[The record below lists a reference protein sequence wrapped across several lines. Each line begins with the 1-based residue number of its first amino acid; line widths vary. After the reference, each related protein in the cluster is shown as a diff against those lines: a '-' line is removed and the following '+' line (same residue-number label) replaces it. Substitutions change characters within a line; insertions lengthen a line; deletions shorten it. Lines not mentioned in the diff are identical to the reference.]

1 MARSSFSS
9 ILRCSRR
16 AALSA
21 GRVAVTDGEL
31 LSRFINERDEVAFES
46 LLLRHGPMVLG
57 VCRRILR
64 SEADAHDAFQAIFL
78 VFLRKAGSIR
88 PRAMVGN
95 WLYGVAQ
102 RTSLKAR
109 AFRRMRTIAWADES
123 LASCDASRDHVQAE
137 LRDLLDRELSR
148 LPDKYRAPIVLC
160 ELEGRSIK
168 EAAQTLDC
176 PVGTVAS
183 RLARGRA
190 LLAKRL
196 TRQGLVISGAA
207 LAGLLTNE
215 AASAAVPARL
225 CFSLIEAATGVT
237 FDGSLGAGIVSSK
250 VSHLAAGALKTMSTS
265 RLQWAIAVCMSILL
279 VVTGG
284 SLFLY
289 RATAAEEKST
299 SPAVVPT
306 ADDKSEKREPD
317 KPAQQK
323 PKTSERTRGYLGVMF
338 EGDPNRGPVSIYDVL
353 PDSPAS
359 KAGVMVDDVVLKVNK
374 IEVKDRD
381 LVLNTLK
388 ALKPGDKVTFRLK
401 RADKEM
407 DVSITVG
414 QWPADFKQ
422 DNEPGKK
429 PSSKGDKHQGYL
441 GLNLRSDKGAGTV
454 VIDGVESESP
464 AAKAGVK
471 PGDTLL
477 KVDDQTVESE
487 RSLIARLVRLKA
499 GDQVKLRLKRDKR
512 ELDVTITAGRRP
524 ADFEEVK
531 R

>member
-1 MARSSFSS
+1 MARSPFSS
-9 ILRCSRR
+9 VLRCSRR
-16 AALSA
+16 AALLSE
-21 GRVAVTDGEL
+21 RVAVTDGEL
-31 LSRFINERDEVAFES
+31 LSRFVNERDEAAFES
-46 LLLRHGPMVLG
+46 LFLRHGAMILG

-64 SEADAHDAFQAIFL
+64 SEADAHDAFQATFV
-78 VFLRKAGSIR
+78 VFLRKAGSIQ

-109 AFRRMRTIAWADES
+109 ALRRMPAMSWAGES
-123 LASCDASRDHVQAE
+123 LASFDASRDQVQAE

-148 LPDKYRAPIVLC
+148 LPDKYRAPVVLC

-176 PVGTVAS
+176 PAGTVAS
-183 RLARGRA
+183 RLARGRN

-196 TRQGLVISGAA
+196 TRQGLVTSSVA
-207 LAGLLTNE
+207 LAGLLANE
-215 AASAAVPARL
+215 AASAAVPTRL
-225 CFSLIEAATGVT
+225 CFAMIEAATVVT
-237 FDGSLGAGIVSSK
+237 FNRSLAAGIASSE
-250 VSHLAAGALKTMSTS
+250 VSHLAAEVLETMSIS
-265 RLQWAIAVCMSILL
+265 RLRWAIAACVSISLA
-279 VVTGG
+279 VAGG
-284 SLFLY
+284 SRFLY
-289 RATAAEEKST
+289 RASAAEEKST
-299 SPAVVPT
+299 PPAVVTT
-306 ADDKSEKREPD
+306 ADDKSEKRDPD

-323 PKTSERTRGYLGVMF
+323 PKTSERPRGYLGVMF
-338 EGDPNRGPVSIYDVL
+338 EGDPNRGPVSIYEVL

-414 QWPADFKQ
+414 QWPSDFKQ
-422 DNEPGKK
+422 EK
-429 PSSKGDKHQGYL
+429 PSAKGDSDRGYL
-441 GLNLRSDKGAGTV
+441 GLNLRSEKGTGTV

-499 GDQVKLRLKRDKR
+499 GDQVKLRLKRDQR
-512 ELDVTITAGRRP
+512 ELNVTITAGRRP
-524 ADFEEVK
+524 ADFGK

>member
-31 LSRFINERDEVAFES
+31 LSRFINERDEAAFES

-207 LAGLLTNE
+207 LAALLANE
-215 AASAAVPARL
+215 TASAAVPTRL
-225 CFSLIEAATGVT
+225 CFALIEAATAVT
-237 FDGSLGAGIVSSK
+237 FDGSLGAGIVSSE
-250 VSHLAAGALKTMSTS
+250 VSHLTAGALKTMSTS

-289 RATAAEEKST
+289 RASAA
-299 SPAVVPT
+299 AVVPT

-323 PKTSERTRGYLGVMF
+323 PKTSERTRGYLSVMF

-353 PDSPAS
+353 PDSPAL
-359 KAGVMVDDVVLKVNK
+359 KAGVMVDDVVLKVN
-374 IEVKDRD
+374 
-381 LVLNTLK
+381 
-388 ALKPGDKVTFRLK
+388 
-401 RADKEM
+401 
-407 DVSITVG
+407 
-414 QWPADFKQ
+414 
-422 DNEPGKK
+422 
-429 PSSKGDKHQGYL
+429 
-441 GLNLRSDKGAGTV
+441 
-454 VIDGVESESP
+454 
-464 AAKAGVK
+464 
-471 PGDTLL
+471 
-477 KVDDQTVESE
+477 
-487 RSLIARLVRLKA
+487 
-499 GDQVKLRLKRDKR
+499 
-512 ELDVTITAGRRP
+512 
-524 ADFEEVK
+524 
-531 R
+531 

>member
-9 ILRCSRR
+9 VLRCSLR

-21 GRVAVTDGEL
+21 GQVAVTDGEL
-31 LSRFINERDEVAFES
+31 LSRFVNERDEAAFES

-64 SEADAHDAFQAIFL
+64 SEADAHDAFQATFL
-78 VFLRKAGSIR
+78 VFLRKAGSIQ

-123 LASCDASRDHVQAE
+123 LASRDASRDQVQAE

-148 LPDKYRAPIVLC
+148 LPDKYRVPVVLC

-176 PVGTVAS
+176 PAGTVAS

-215 AASAAVPARL
+215 AASAAVPTRL
-225 CFSLIEAATGVT
+225 CFSLIEAATAVT
-237 FDGSLGAGIVSSK
+237 FDGSLGAGIVSSE
-250 VSHLAAGALKTMSTS
+250 VSHLAARALRTMSIS
-265 RLQWAIAVCMSILL
+265 SLRWATAACVSVSLAVA
-279 VVTGG
+279 GG
-284 SLFLY
+284 SLFIY
-289 RATAAEEKST
+289 RASGAEQEST
-299 SPAVVPT
+299 PPAVVTT

-317 KPAQQK
+317 KPAEQK
-323 PKTSERTRGYLGVMF
+323 PKTGERTRGYLGLMF

-401 RADKEM
+401 RGDKEM

-414 QWPADFKQ
+414 QWPADFK
-422 DNEPGKK
+422 
-429 PSSKGDKHQGYL
+429 PSAKGDHGYL
-441 GLNLRSDKGAGTV
+441 GVKLRSEKGTGTV

-487 RSLIARLVRLKA
+487 RSLIAHLVRLKA

-512 ELDVTITAGRRP
+512 ELDVTITAGKRP
-524 ADFEEVK
+524 ADFPK
-531 R
+531 M